1 MLMWMISGP
10 FYLIFCA
17 SIDMFYYIKILCDYK
32 QDDDLKDK
40 MEFEDNNQNR
50 IVIYDEILSVL
61 KAILFVF

>member
-1 MLMWMISGP
+1 
-10 FYLIFCA
+10 
-17 SIDMFYYIKILCDYK
+17 MFYYIKILCDYK